1 MTPQRNAKLRGV
13 LPILLVMT
21 LILLMS
27 ATPGLQAGESFSLV
41 AGPLRGWLRGTCWL
55 AFLTRPDW
63 FKVGHVIAY
72 GVLGGLVY
80 RAHRLKRLQNAAA
93 QPSAA
98 GIGEPF
104 LRPLLIVL
112 GFAILDELVQHFI
125 PGRTAQL
132 SDVILDT
139 TAALIVMVVY
149 KLIADSS

>member
-1 MTPQRNAKLRGV
+1 MKLSFHPS
-13 LPILLVMT
+13 LPVLLVMG

-27 ATPGLQAGESFSLV
+27 ATPGPQAGESFSLV
-41 AGPLRGWLRGTCWL
+41 AGPLRGWLRGTLL

-72 GVLGGLVY
+72 GLLGGLVY
-80 RAHRLKRLQNAAA
+80 RAHRLKRLQNGAA

-104 LRPLLIVL
+104 LHPLLIVF

-139 TAALIVMVVY
+139 TAALIVMVMY
-149 KLIADSS
+149 KLIADSL

>member
-1 MTPQRNAKLRGV
+1 
-13 LPILLVMT
+13 
-21 LILLMS
+21 MS
-27 ATPGLQAGESFSLV
+27 VTPGDQAGESFKLV
-41 AGPLRGWLRGTCWL
+41 AGPLRGWLRGTLL

-63 FKVGHVIAY
+63 LKLGHVLAY

-104 LRPLLIVL
+104 LHPLLIVL

>member
-1 MTPQRNAKLRGV
+1 MKTKNHIIDWIWV
-13 LPILLVMT
+13 LLIMVIIITLSVIPGELVW
-21 LILLMS
+21 LLM
-27 ATPGLQAGESFSLV
+27 
-41 AGPLRGWLRGTCWL
+41 RN
-55 AFLTRPDW
+55 TRPISIVIRPGG

-80 RAHRLKRLQNAAA
+80 RAHRLKRLQNGAA
-93 QPSAA
+93 QRSAA

-104 LRPLLIVL
+104 LHPLLIVL

-139 TAALIVMVVY
+139 TAALIVMVMY
-149 KLIADSS
+149 KLIADSL